1 MANNPNNGLINVNQF
16 GTPSGSAQVMEG
28 FSVNALFSLV
38 NAATVS
44 AQTKL
49 AQIQARQSSI
59 SIGDMFEMQMLM
71 NHLSQLSEMA
81 TAVVNA
87 ANTAVMSIAR
97 GVKG

>member
-1 MANNPNNGLINVNQF
+1 MSFTFQDTNSPQAYHGNQVQ
-16 GTPSGSAQVMEG
+16 SGFQVK
-28 FSVNALFSLV
+28 ALFGLV
-38 NAATVS
+38 NTATQS

-49 AQIQARQSSI
+49 AEIQSRQSSI

-81 TAVVNA
+81 TGVVQASNSA
-87 ANTAVMSIAR
+87 IMSMAR